1 MVNMLGQTVKSQ
13 LNLPLSEGIHKLKI
27 DAGQLAAGTYFLQL
41 TADNVVVRSQKIII
55 Q

>member
-1 MVNMLGQTVKSQ
+1 MLGQSVKSGI
-13 LNLPLSEGIHKLKI
+13 NLSLSEGIHKLRV
-27 DAGQLAAGTYFLQL
+27 DAGQLSAGTYNLQL